1 MVILVSLLFGAL
13 LGWAYS
19 VLARSDTNERII
31 IDILVGALG
40 AVAMALAL
48 GNNSVFD
55 SVLAAFLGAFVALA
69 VLYVARGKL
78 RWRNR

>member
-1 MVILVSLLFGAL
+1 MAVIVSLLFGAF
-13 LGWAYS
+13 LGWIYS
-19 VLARSDTNERII
+19 VLARDTNERIV

-55 SVLAAFLGAFVALA
+55 SVVAAFLGSFVALA
-69 VLYVARGKL
+69 LLYVARGRL
-78 RWRNR
+78 SSRRH